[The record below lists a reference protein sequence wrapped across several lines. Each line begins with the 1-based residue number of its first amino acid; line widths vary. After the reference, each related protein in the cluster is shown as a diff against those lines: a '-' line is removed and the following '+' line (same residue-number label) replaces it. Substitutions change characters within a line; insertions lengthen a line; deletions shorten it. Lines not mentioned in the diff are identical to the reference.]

1 MWSLIYLVLQVFLL
15 CLLARAVLSWF
26 PSSGGALDTVRR
38 ALMTITEPV
47 LAPVRALLP
56 PVRLGAVGL
65 DLSFMVVFFVILI
78 VMRYLPA

>member
-1 MWSLIYLVLQVFLL
+1 MWSVIYLVLQVFLL

-26 PSSGGALDTVRR
+26 PSSGGALDSVRR